1 MRTEHIA
8 NGNVP
13 KGPFEFLDVSKS
25 WFSQA
30 HFGDHN
36 GRAYNRVTLA
46 AYHLPLGK
54 IVFPSGVGPDIAG
67 GLGSS
72 HSSSS
77 CSLRFVL
84 LQGCHCLVNPSSCG
98 IWGELRLAIFA

>member
-1 MRTEHIA
+1 MSPTVRTEHIA

-13 KGPFEFLDVSKS
+13 IGPFEFLDVSKS

-30 HFGDHN
+30 RFSDHN

-54 IVFPSGVGPDIAG
+54 IVFPSGVGPDIPG
-67 GLGSS
+67 GGWRIGKLPF
-72 HSSSS
+72 
-77 CSLRFVL
+77 LLL
-84 LQGCHCLVNPSSCG
+84 LQPEVCSSPRM
-98 IWGELRLAIFA
+98 RLPG